1 MKERYVCRPEVA
13 YRAIDGHVFLITP
26 DGRQHELHGDVEN
39 TVWRLC
45 ETGESSLEEIV
56 ATITEE
62 FDVSPA
68 DAAADLTKF
77 LDELISAG
85 IAHKI
90 TQ

>member
-39 TVWRLC
+39 TVWQLC
-45 ETGESSLEEIV
+45 EIGESSFEEIV
-56 ATITEE
+56 TSITEQ
-62 FDVSPA
+62 FDVSGR
-68 DAAADLTKF
+68 DAAEDLTKF

-85 IAHKI
+85 IVHKI
-90 TQ
+90 PQ

>member
-1 MKERYVCRPEVA
+1 MTEHYACRPEIA

-45 ETGESSLEEIV
+45 ESGDSSFEEIV
-56 ATITEE
+56 TTITEQ
-62 FDVSPA
+62 FDVSRA
-68 DAAADLTKF
+68 NAVVDLTKF

-85 IAHKI
+85 IVRKNP
-90 TQ
+90 Q